1 MKVALIGRSNVGKS
15 SVFNRIVGGRIAI
28 VDDSLGVTRDRRE
41 ARGKG
46 EFSSVSVIDTPGVV
60 EKTSNDLAKKMNEQ
74 SFLAVQE
81 ADLVCFVIDA
91 LDGITS
97 EDKFIAE
104 WLRKSYKKL
113 GANKPTAVIANKS
126 ENLSEGINVRSL
138 GFGDAIYVSAEHNI
152 NMQDLYEVFLAHI
165 DNDASSEEDEHS
177 DCIRIAIAGRPNV
190 GKSTLINAAI
200 GENRLITGDMAGI
213 TRDSISV
220 PFEFNGKK
228 IQITDT
234 AGQRRSSKIDDNL
247 ENVSVLDAW
256 RYIKQAHVVIVVID
270 VNIPFEKQD
279 LNIARKVIDEGKIV
293 IFALN
298 KVDVIE
304 NTKGLLENMTMRLEK
319 EFAQVPKVPCIPIS
333 AINKKN
339 IGTLF
344 VHAIN
349 LFEKWNTRIPTS
361 KLNMFLE
368 RAIENYH
375 PPLVKGM
382 PIRLKFMTQTNT
394 RPPSFAIMAN
404 RGEELP
410 DSYKRYLLNRMR
422 EAFDLYSIPLRLFI
436 RTRNNPYQKK
446 KKR

>member
-60 EKTSNDLAKKMNEQ
+60 EKTSDDLAKKMNEQ

-113 GANKPTAVIANKS
+113 GLNKPTAVIVNKS
-126 ENLSEGINVRSL
+126 ENLSEGISVRSL
-138 GFGDAIYVSAEHNI
+138 GFGEAIYVSAEHNV

-165 DNDASSEEDEHS
+165 DDDTSSEEDEIN